1 MIFEISGHVKFRVD
15 FEIEAKS
22 EAHAE
27 RLALDRLKGLL
38 PNIYLSNI
46 DSYDV
51 YAEEIESDDSNTSDV
66 S

>member
-1 MIFEISGHVKFRVD
+1 MIYEISGHVKFRVD

-27 RLALDRLKGLL
+27 RLALDRLIGLL
-38 PNIYLSNI
+38 PNLYLSNI

>member
-1 MIFEISGHVKFRVD
+1 MIFEISGHVKFIVD
-15 FEIEAKS
+15 FEIEANS

-27 RLALDRLKGLL
+27 RLALDRLKGIL
-38 PNIYLSNI
+38 PNLYLSNI

-51 YAEEIESDDSNTSDV
+51 YAEEIESDDSTTSDV

>member
-1 MIFEISGHVKFRVD
+1 MIYEISGHVKFRVD
-15 FEIEAKS
+15 FEIEARS

-27 RLALDRLKGLL
+27 RLALDKIKGIL
-38 PNIYLSNI
+38 PNLYLSNI

-51 YAEEIESDDSNTSDV
+51 YAEEIESDDSIDSDV

>member
-27 RLALDRLKGLL
+27 RLALDRLKGIL
-38 PNIYLSNI
+38 PNLYLSNI
-46 DSYDV
+46 DSYDI
-51 YAEEIESDDSNTSDV
+51 YADETESDDTTTSDV
-66 S
+66 V